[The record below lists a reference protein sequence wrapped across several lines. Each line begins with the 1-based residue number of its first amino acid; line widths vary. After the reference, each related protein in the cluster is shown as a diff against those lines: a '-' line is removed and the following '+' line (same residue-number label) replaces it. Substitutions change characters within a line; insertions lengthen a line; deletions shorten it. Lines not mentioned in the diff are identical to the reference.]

1 MTRLKTSGAG
11 LNFWA
16 VRVVG
21 GRAANGRSQ
30 RLARRKA
37 AGFLPVAAGR
47 LPALAAGF
55 ALAVAAGIGGVAQ
68 AAGTQSTASWWEPE
82 NDNASGILLSKDIA
96 QSFSTGPCVAGY
108 KLTVLSIKFRTPS
121 GTGPP
126 DDRLR
131 LTLHEATGEKP
142 GDLLG
147 TFPTNARRVG
157 TRTYD
162 DGTQNTY
169 MLWSPPNTTLQPHTT
184 YFLALHDPQVKDDH
198 AAVSTA
204 VASYTASNDQART
217 VNDTG
222 WRIGNNSLIRDRSGD
237 AITSATTSRTTW
249 SGNNDSVRVFVGF
262 NPKDRSCRGWESF
275 AYSFNRI
282 VREVPAEWGGIP
294 KDGSNDPIFGP
305 GESFRLFFVTSGTS
319 NAQSQHIADYNRHV
333 QYWARNGW
341 SPIRD
346 YADDFRVVGSTEA
359 VDARDITFTRYTNSD
374 KGVPIYWVNGTKVAD
389 DYEDFYDGSWD
400 NRNPGRQSNGD
411 QKTFTVHDYVFTG
424 SFRDGTKF
432 DSGFSNTA
440 PLGGGSGLYLGEAI
454 VAEPKIGRVI
464 GPSSVGSFTTELT
477 SNTHP
482 FYGLSP
488 IFRVADGSQQA
499 TGLPVLSVT
508 NAAVMESG
516 NGETSTMTFAVGVDP
531 SPDQAITVAYETE
544 DGTATGGEAC
554 PAVPGGPDYVT
565 TSGALRFQ
573 PGDTAMNVEVTV
585 CDDTVLD
592 SGEEFYLKVTS
603 PQLAPPGG
611 DAPEVRGTG
620 VIMNTET
627 TTEVSMVAGPAY
639 VEEGAEAVFTLTR
652 AGDAEASLTVPVTV
666 TEDGA
671 VLGTPVPAS
680 VTFAAGARVAE
691 LRVPTDDD
699 EADEPDG
706 TVTATVAAG
715 FAWRLAAGADAVSA
729 AVTVLDNDAPAV
741 RPAAGVALW
750 AADMQVVDYETG
762 SIGAATA
769 DLFSNVRG
777 TAGLAAKWLFYDA
790 PRRELRL
797 AFTAGMPEVA
807 GMTLHLDG
815 VVLALPAGSGGSSSA
830 TWTDVDIDW
839 SDGDTLAVRLV
850 KPSDNPVS
858 NDATLAS
865 LAVADATLAPAFEA
879 GVAVYTATVDRSTE
893 TVTVTAQANDG
904 GATVAIG
911 PAADAD
917 AEQAHH
923 QVTLASGETLFTV
936 TVTAQDGATQRDYR
950 VVVSRARAPVAVS
963 FGASQYTAAEGGKP
977 AAVAVSLDADPQV
990 AVTVPLVATPEGGAA
1005 AEDFEAPLT
1014 LTFERGAG
1022 LTQTVTVKAV
1032 EDASA
1037 EDGERVTLA
1046 FGTLPKGIV
1055 AGNNAS
1061 TAIALVD
1068 AKPNTPATG
1077 APSIDGTPRV
1087 SETLSAGSGD
1097 IADEDGL
1104 DDAAYSYRWVS
1115 NDGDADTD
1123 IGDAT
1128 GASYTLTD
1136 AEQGDTVKVRV
1147 TFTDDAGHEE
1157 TLVSAATV
1165 EVAARP
1171 NRPATGA
1178 PSIDGTPRVDETLSA
1193 GSGDIAD
1200 EDGLDDVSYAYRWVS
1215 NDGDADTDIGDATGA
1230 SYTLTDAEQG
1240 DTVKVRVTFTDD
1252 AGHEE
1257 TLVSAATVEVA
1268 ARSGALT
1275 ASFEGV
1281 PAAHQGTGEEF
1292 TFQLVFSEAV
1302 KTGYAA
1308 LRDEALSATDGTVT
1322 RARRVN
1328 GQSDRWEITVKP
1340 SSDGAV
1346 TVTLGAD
1353 IACGEPGAVCT
1364 AQDVALPQAV
1374 SVTVNGPDDEG
1385 ETVSANTPATG
1396 APSIAGTPRV
1406 GETLSAGIGDI
1417 ADEDGLDNVAY
1428 AYRWV
1433 SNDGDANTDIAGATG
1448 ASYDADRRR
1457 EGRYGQGAGDVHRRC
1472 GS

>member
-1 MTRLKTSGAG
+1 MTRCKLREAG
-11 LNFWA
+11 
-16 VRVVG
+16 RVWDMRAVG
-21 GRAANGRSQ
+21 GRADNGRGQ
-30 RLARRKA
+30 PVARSRA
-37 AGFLPVAAGR
+37 VRSHRVAAGR

-55 ALAVAAGIGGVAQ
+55 ALAVAAGIGGVAE
-68 AAGTQSTASWWEPE
+68 AAGTQSTVSWWEPE
-82 NDNASGILLSKDIA
+82 SDDTTGILLSKDIA
-96 QSFSTGPCVAGY
+96 QSFSTGPCEAGY

-131 LTLHEATGEKP
+131 LTLHEAKGERP
-142 GDLLG
+142 GDRLG
-147 TFPTNARRVG
+147 TFTTNARRVG

-162 DGTQNTY
+162 DGTQITY

-184 YFLALHDPQVKDDH
+184 YFLALHDPQVEDDH

-204 VASYTASNDQART
+204 VLSYTANTREART
-217 VNDTG
+217 VHDTG
-222 WRIGNNSLIRDRSGD
+222 WRIGNGSFIRDRSGD
-237 AITSATTSRTTW
+237 AITSATTSTTTW
-249 SGNNDSVRVFVGF
+249 GGNDDSVRVFVGF
-262 NPKDRSCRGWESF
+262 NAKDSSCKGWDSLESF
-275 AYSFNRI
+275 RPI
-282 VREVPAEWGGIP
+282 IRDVPAEWGGIP

-305 GESFRLFFVTSGTS
+305 GERFRLFFVTSGTR
-319 NAQSQHIADYNRHV
+319 NAQSQNIVDYNTFV
-333 QYWARNGW
+333 QNAAKNGW
-341 SPIRD
+341 SSIRD

-359 VDARDITFTRYTNSD
+359 VDARGITFTRYTSTD
-374 KGVPIYWVNGTKVAD
+374 KGVPIYWVNGNKVAD
-389 DYEDFYDGSWD
+389 DYEDFYDGTWD
-400 NRNPGRQSNGD
+400 NRNPGRLSNGD
-411 QKTFTVHDYVFTG
+411 RKTFTALDYVFTG
-424 SFRDGTKF
+424 SQGDGTKF
-432 DSGFSNTA
+432 DNGLETA
-440 PLGGGSGLYLGEAI
+440 PLGGGSGSYVGDAL
-454 VAEPKIGRVI
+454 VAVPAIGRVI
-464 GPSSVGSFTTELT
+464 GPRDRTANFRTELT
-477 SNTHP
+477 SSRHP

-516 NGETSTMTFAVGVDP
+516 NGETSTMTFAVGLDP
-531 SPDQAITVAYETE
+531 SPDQAITVSYETE
-544 DGTATGGEAC
+544 DGTATGGAAC
-554 PAVPGGPDYVT
+554 PAVPGGPDYLT

-585 CDDTVLD
+585 CDDTVVD
-592 SGEEFYLKVTS
+592 DGEEFYLKVTS
-603 PQLAPPGG
+603 LQLAPPGG

-639 VEEGAEAVFTLTR
+639 VEEGVEAVFTLTR
-652 AGDAEASLTVPVTV
+652 AGDAEASLTVPVTI

-671 VLGTPVPAS
+671 VLGTAVPAS

-699 EADEPDG
+699 DADEPDG
-706 TVTATVAAG
+706 TVTATVATG
-715 FAWRLAAGADAVSA
+715 FAWRLAAGADTVSA

-777 TAGLAAKWLFYDA
+777 TAGLEAKWLFYDA

-807 GMTLHLDG
+807 GMTLHLG
-815 VVLALPAGSGGSSSA
+815 EAELALPAGSGGSSSV

-865 LAVADATLAPAFEA
+865 LAVADATLAPAFDA
-879 GVAVYTATVDRSTE
+879 GVAVYAATVDRSTE

-923 QVTLASGETLFTV
+923 RVTLASGETLFTV
-936 TVTAQDGATQRDYR
+936 TVTAQDGQTQRDYR
-950 VVVSRARAPVAVS
+950 VVVSRAPAPVAVS

-1061 TAIALVD
+1061 TAVALVD

-1077 APSIDGTPRV
+1077 APSIDGTPQV
-1087 SETLSAGSGD
+1087 GETLSAG
-1097 IADEDGL
+1097 I
-1104 DDAAYSYRWVS
+1104 
-1115 NDGDADTD
+1115 
-1123 IGDAT
+1123 
-1128 GASYTLTD
+1128 
-1136 AEQGDTVKVRV
+1136 
-1147 TFTDDAGHEE
+1147 
-1157 TLVSAATV
+1157 
-1165 EVAARP
+1165 
-1171 NRPATGA
+1171 
-1178 PSIDGTPRVDETLSA
+1178 
-1193 GSGDIAD
+1193 GDIAD
-1200 EDGLDDVSYAYRWVS
+1200 EDGLDDVAYAYRWVS

-1252 AGHEE
+1252 AGHTETLVSAATVEVAARPNRPATGAPSIDGTPRVGETLSAGSGDIADEDGLDDVTYAYRWVSNDGDADTDIGDATGASYTLTDAEQGDTVKVRVTFTDDAGHTE

-1281 PAAHQGTGEEF
+1281 PAAHRGTGEEF

-1340 SSDGAV
+1340 SSDGP
-1346 TVTLGAD
+1346 VTLTLRAD

-1385 ETVSANTPATG
+1385 ETVPANTPATG

-1417 ADEDGLDNVAY
+1417 ADVDGLDNVAY

-1433 SNDGDANTDIAGATG
+1433 SNDGDADTDIAGATG
-1448 ASYDADRRR
+1448 ASYELTDARRAIR
-1457 EGRYGQGAGDVHRRC
+1457 SRC
-1472 GS
+1472 G